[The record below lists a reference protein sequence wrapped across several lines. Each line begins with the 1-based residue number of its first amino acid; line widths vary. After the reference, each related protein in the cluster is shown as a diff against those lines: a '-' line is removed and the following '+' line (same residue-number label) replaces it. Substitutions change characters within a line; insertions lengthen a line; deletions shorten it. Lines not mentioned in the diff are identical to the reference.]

1 MAITTDQRGATFDA
15 YGQLPELIRNALD
28 ELVDFIGDLDGKTIC
43 TATNGGDAFIDE
55 GTIDASDAVKAFNV
69 IVAALAL
76 RAALPQAQAETVNA
90 IERSLV
96 RQIVLSCTPGEG
108 VQYRLRERMLAE
120 IDKLPILD
128 AVPVIAEER
137 ADG

>member
-1 MAITTDQRGATFDA
+1 M
-15 YGQLPELIRNALD
+15 
-28 ELVDFIGDLDGKTIC
+28 GDI
-43 TATNGGDAFIDE
+43 AMRAH
-55 GTIDASDAVKAFNV
+55 AV
-69 IVAALAL
+69 L
-76 RAALPQAQAETVNA
+76 AALPQAQAETVNA